1 MLHALAGSELRYLGA
16 IGQPQRRA
24 ERQDRAEAA
33 GFDLAQLPAIHTP
46 IGLDIG
52 GKSPEEIA
60 LSIIAEIVA
69 VRNGHMGGMLHAA
82 GRAPQ

>member
-1 MLHALAGSELRYLGA
+1 MLFRS
-16 IGQPQRRA
+16 P
-24 ERQDRAEAA
+24 
-33 GFDLAQLPAIHTP
+33 PIHTP

-69 VRNGHMGGMLHAA
+69 VKNRRPGGMLATPLETEALH
-82 GRAPQ
+82 RA